1 MKLLSIRLTKYLL
14 VLLTLFIGFA
24 AAAQPKKADKPIDT
38 TVKKDFVS
46 RINKIQVR
54 EAQKSMTDY
63 QREKEEIKQDQLME
77 DMKKLTQ
84 KVKIFIKTGIDS
96 AAVDKELEHIKFI
109 SDFVGDGIFTNKGT
123 AQTYRNLTTS
133 SKILIELLKKIDSRK
148 RQIDNY
154 EKSLINFRLKVDSI
168 QADPAVYDFPQD
180 SAKIIQYLHKLTL
193 VVKDIAPTDT
203 SLKYATNNVHKLQ
216 EKVNLVANKLN
227 TSLAEIED
235 YQKELAA
242 KTFDREFP
250 DLGKDIGYVRPFD
263 QIIYFSRMKADLTL
277 LFYAQDNMGK
287 ILLILILVAV
297 STFFIRSLKQIINHQ
312 DNENKALAGQLVL
325 RHPFLSAVVIV
336 LNLGQFIFSE
346 PPFIFNC
353 LFWLISSICLTFI
366 FRGFITRYWMM
377 VWLGFLVLFIFSSAD
392 NLVLQAS
399 RTERWG
405 MLVLAAAGIL
415 FGLFILLRG
424 KKEELREKL
433 ILYFIGLV
441 VILELVSVFANIY
454 GRYNLSK
461 SLLSSGYLSVIIG
474 ILFLWTI
481 RLINEGLYIASTIYT
496 QQDRKLF
503 YINFNRVGE
512 KVPTLFYLALILGWF
527 ILFGRNFYVFKFIS
541 DPLKLFFFEER
552 TIGSYSFTINN
563 LLVFFIILSIS
574 ILASRVVSYFV
585 SEKNTGYVTGE
596 EKRKAGVGSWLL
608 LIRVFI
614 ISMGLF
620 LALAA
625 AGFPI
630 ERITLIIGALGVGV
644 GFGLQTLV
652 NNLVSGLIIAFEK
665 PVNVGDIVEIAGQAG
680 TIKSIGFRSSI
691 ISKWDGPDVVIPN
704 GDLLNAH
711 LINWTLA
718 GSKREMD
725 IVIGVAYGTDLQKP
739 QQILNDLM
747 DANPRIHHHP
757 KPLVLF
763 LNFSNSSIDL
773 KVIFWVRDYKE
784 GAIVKSD
791 LIKAID
797 IAFKANDIVIPFP
810 QQDLYIHPV
819 SDDVKENVDPKT
831 TPKNKPRIT

>member
-1 MKLLSIRLTKYLL
+1 MKLVSIRFTKHLL
-14 VLLTLFIGFA
+14 ALLTLFIGVT
-24 AAAQPKKADKPIDT
+24 AAAQPKKADKPADT

-46 RINKIQVR
+46 RVNKLQAQ
-54 EAQKSMTDY
+54 EASASMKDY
-63 QREKEEIKQDQLME
+63 QQEKEEIKQDQLME

-96 AAVDKELEHIKFI
+96 AGIDQELEHIKSI
-109 SDFVGDGIFTNKGT
+109 SVFVGDGIFTNKGT

-133 SKILIELLKKIDSRK
+133 SKILIELLNKINARK

-154 EKSLINFRLKVDSI
+154 EKSLITFRLKVDSI
-168 QADPAVYDFPQD
+168 QADPAVYHFPQD
-180 SAKIIQYLHKLTL
+180 SAQIMQYLHKLMA

-203 SLKYATNNVHKLQ
+203 TLKYATNNVHKLQ

-227 TSLAEIED
+227 TNLAEIED

-250 DLGKDIGYVRPFD
+250 DLGADIGYVRPFD
-263 QIIYFSRMKADLTL
+263 QIVYFSKMKAGLTL

-287 ILLILILVAV
+287 ICLILILIVI
-297 STFFIRSLKQIINHQ
+297 STLFIRSLKQIINHQ
-312 DNENKALAGQLVL
+312 QSENKALAGELVL
-325 RHPFLSAVVIV
+325 RHRFLSAIVIV
-336 LNLGQFIFSE
+336 LNLGQFIFPE

-366 FRGFITRYWMM
+366 FRGFITRYWMTI
-377 VWLGFLVLFIFSSAD
+377 WLGFLLLFIMGSAD

-405 MLVLAAAGIL
+405 MLVLASVGIL
-415 FGLFILLRG
+415 FGLFVLFRG
-424 KKEELREKL
+424 KKDELREKL

-512 KVPTLFYLALILGWF
+512 KVPTLFYMALILGWF

-541 DPLKLFFFEER
+541 DPLKQFFFEER

-563 LLVFFIILSIS
+563 LLVFFIILSVS

-585 SEKNTGYVTGE
+585 SEKNTGYVSGE

-665 PVNVGDIVEIAGQAG
+665 PVNVGDIVEIAGQSG

-691 ISKWDGPDVVIPN
+691 IAKWDGPDVVIPN

-718 GSKREMD
+718 GSKREME
-725 IVIGVAYGTDLQKP
+725 IMIGVAYGTDLQKP
-739 QQILNDLM
+739 QQLLYDLM
-747 DANPRIHHHP
+747 DANPRIHHNP
-757 KPLVLF
+757 KPAVLF
-763 LNFSNSSIDL
+763 LNFSSSSIDL

-784 GAIVKSD
+784 GATVKSD

-797 IAFKANDIVIPFP
+797 VAFKENDIVIPFP

-819 SDDVKENVDPKT
+819 NDDDVKEDIEPK
-831 TPKNKPRIT
+831 KQLKK